1 MRLYVGL
8 ICDMSTSYHSH
19 CRTRFLHNQHKL
31 FLILWKLIL
40 TSVRAFGESSKHF
53 KANSFP
59 VAILLHNLKTD
70 ADITTAVTIIY
81 CFAFVISV
89 HEFINIELYI

>member
-1 MRLYVGL
+1 MLL
-8 ICDMSTSYHSH
+8 TLM
-19 CRTRFLHNQHKL
+19 
-31 FLILWKLIL
+31 L

-59 VAILLHNLKTD
+59 VAILLHNLKRD

-81 CFAFVISV
+81 FFAFVISG
-89 HEFINIELYI
+89 HELNIDCIYKYNNYLIIIHDCLAHKQHNVIDTLI